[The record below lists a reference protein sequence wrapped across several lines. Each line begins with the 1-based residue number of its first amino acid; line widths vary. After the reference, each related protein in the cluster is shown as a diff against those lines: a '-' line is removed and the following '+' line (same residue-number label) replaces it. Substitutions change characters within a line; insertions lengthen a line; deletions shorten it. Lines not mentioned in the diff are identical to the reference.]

1 MPDVLLANDDITV
14 LGPPEVLEVLVDIG
28 PTGERG
34 SKVFVGLGDPNSVE
48 IGQEI
53 KLNDLY
59 INAAQGL
66 DYGYLYQ
73 YVAEPGSNT
82 WVQVLKVSPV
92 LYSKIHSVNFTA
104 GAGSIT
110 IPILDIVS
118 VTGTPLTA
126 ANFNIQYSIAYTKPL
141 ASSMS
146 VPPLT
151 GGGTNLVINLSAVE
165 FRSNID
171 SGPYEDWSLLNN
183 ETVAVHLFISIV

>member
-14 LGPPEVLEVLVDIG
+14 LGPPEILEVLVDIG

-110 IPILDIVS
+110 IPILNIVS
-118 VTGTPLTA
+118 ATGTPLTA
-126 ANFNIQYSIAYTKPL
+126 ANFNVQYSIAYTKPL

>member
-14 LGPPEVLEVLVDIG
+14 LGPPEILEVLVDIG

-34 SKVFVGLGDPNSVE
+34 SKVFVGLGEPNSVE

-73 YVAEPGSNT
+73 YIAEPGSNT

-104 GAGSIT
+104 GAGLIT
-110 IPILDIVS
+110 IPISDIVS

-126 ANFNIQYSIAYTKPL
+126 ANFNVQYSIAYTKPL

>member
-14 LGPPEVLEVLVDIG
+14 LGPPEILEVLVDIG

-110 IPILDIVS
+110 IPILNIVS
-118 VTGTPLTA
+118 ATGTPLTA
-126 ANFNIQYSIAYTKPL
+126 ANFNVQYSIAYTKPL

-146 VPPLT
+146 VPSLT

>member
-1 MPDVLLANDDITV
+1 MPDVLVSNDDITV
-14 LGPPEVLEVLVDIG
+14 LGPPEIVEVLVDIG

-34 SKVFVGLGDPNSVE
+34 SKVFVGLGDPNSIE

-73 YVAEPGSNT
+73 YVAEPGANL

-92 LYSKIHSVNFTA
+92 LYSKLHTVNFSS
-104 GAGSIT
+104 GAASIT
-110 IPILDIVS
+110 IPITNIVS
-118 VTGTPLTA
+118 VTGTPLTS
-126 ANFNIQYSIAYTKPL
+126 ANFNVQYSIAYSKPL
-141 ASSMS
+141 ASAITI
-146 VPPLT
+146 PALA

-165 FRSNID
+165 FRSNVD
-171 SGPYEDWSLLNN
+171 SGPYEDWSLLNQ
-183 ETVAVHLFISIV
+183 TVTVHLFISIV

>member
-14 LGPPEVLEVLVDIG
+14 LGPPEILEVLVDIG
-28 PTGERG
+28 PTGVRG

-73 YVAEPGSNT
+73 YIAEPGSNT
-82 WVQVLKVSPV
+82 WVQVLKISPV
-92 LYSKIHSVNFTA
+92 LYSKIHSVAFTA

-110 IPILDIVS
+110 IPISNIVS

-126 ANFNIQYSIAYTKPL
+126 ANFNVQYSIAYTKPL

-146 VPPLT
+146 VPPLA

>member
-14 LGPPEVLEVLVDIG
+14 LGPPEILEVLVDIG

-34 SKVFVGLGDPNSVE
+34 SKVFVGLGDPNSIE

-73 YVAEPGSNT
+73 YVSEPGSNT

-110 IPILDIVS
+110 IPISNIIS

-126 ANFNIQYSIAYTKPL
+126 ANFNVQYSIAYTKPL

-146 VPPLT
+146 IPPLT
-151 GGGTNLVINLSAVE
+151 GGGTNLVVNLSAVE
-165 FRSNID
+165 FRSNVD

>member
-34 SKVFVGLGDPNSVE
+34 SKVFVGLGDPNSIE
-48 IGQEI
+48 IGQEVKI
-53 KLNDLY
+53 NDLY

-73 YVAEPGSNT
+73 YVTEPGSNT
-82 WVQVLKVSPV
+82 WVQVLKISPV
-92 LYSKIHSVNFTA
+92 LYSKIHNVNFTA
-104 GAGSIT
+104 GAGAIT
-110 IPILDIVS
+110 IPVSNIVS
-118 VTGTPLTA
+118 VTGSPLTA
-126 ANFNIQYSIAYTKPL
+126 SNFNVQYSIAYTKPL

-146 VPPLT
+146 IPPLA
-151 GGGTNLVINLSAVE
+151 GGGTNLVVNLSAVE
-165 FRSNID
+165 FRSDTD